1 MRGLR
6 ASRSIVTFH
15 KMHLVLPSALLLL
28 ASYAPAARAQTVTL
42 LPALPFD
49 NAGVTWGTSPNNLWA
64 AGGVRGIARFDGT
77 TWNSETVTAGFNR
90 YTVFGTATGTMYSSG
105 QLGYQSGA
113 LLRRAAPGTW
123 SPVFS
128 ASTELVGLWAG
139 DDGSVLVSG
148 DGRFFYSADGT
159 TFLEAPT
166 GLSSAF
172 GTDRLEAIWGRSASD
187 AYIVGR
193 GGLYRWDGTAFAR
206 VNIAATLLAGVHYGG
221 SSWWAVGNGGQ
232 VWRGNGATWSAVDIG
247 TTDDVLGVW
256 AFSDVDVW
264 VSGANGML
272 RHFDGTSWRAIATG
286 TNDPLLMPRA
296 VDNSTLF
303 VGSFSNPG
311 RVRRIDIP
319 RAAVP
324 EPSSLALVAAGA
336 AALALRRQ
344 RTRLRNGRT

>member
-1 MRGLR
+1 MRRLR
-6 ASRSIVTFH
+6 PSGSIMTFH
-15 KMHLVLPSALLLL
+15 KMRLVFPSALLLL
-28 ASYAPAARAQTVTL
+28 ASLAPAARAQTVTL

-49 NAGVTWGTSPNNLWA
+49 NSFATWGTSPNNVWA

-77 TWNSETVTAGFNR
+77 TWTSETVTTGFNR

-113 LLRRAAPGTW
+113 LLRRNASATW
-123 SPVFS
+123 SPVFT

-139 DDGSVLVSG
+139 DDGSVLVAG
-148 DGRFFYSADGT
+148 DGRFFYSPDGT

-172 GTDRLEAIWGRSASD
+172 NIDRLETIWGRSASD

-193 GGLYRWDGTAFAR
+193 GGLYRWDGAAFSR
-206 VNIAATLLAGVHYGG
+206 VNIAATALNSVHYSGA
-221 SSWWAVGNGGQ
+221 SWWAVGNGGQ
-232 VWRGNGATWSAVDIG
+232 VWRGNGATWNSVDMG
-247 TTDDVLGVW
+247 TTNDILSVW
-256 AFSDVDVW
+256 AYSDADVW
-264 VSGANGML
+264 VSGVNGML
-272 RHFDGTSWRAIATG
+272 RHFDGTSWRAVASG
-286 TNDPLLMPRA
+286 TNDPLGRLHA

-303 VGSFSNPG
+303 VGSSSNPG
-311 RVRRIDIP
+311 LVRRIDVP

-344 RTRLRNGRT
+344 RTRLQHGRS